1 MSGKGYDH
9 PVINEAAETAFHY
22 ESCTVRIQRLAD
34 TNAQLRAENDRL
46 RREIMATRDRV
57 ADELERIPVE
67 LKAAWITLYAE
78 REHILA
84 FCNHL
89 LNGDNE

>member
-34 TNAQLRAENDRL
+34 TNAQLRAENERL

-57 ADELERIPVE
+57 ADELEHIPEE
-67 LKAAWITLYAE
+67 LHFARITLYTE
-78 REHILA
+78 REHMLA

-89 LNGDNE
+89 LEGQNA